1 MPILNFTT
9 KIDAWK
15 TVNEIQQILAKHK
28 VTHFSIKNEGSY
40 PVALA
45 FTVDYNDRP
54 LNFLLPCNHDG
65 VLRCLRRDKKV
76 PNSSKN
82 SEQALRTSWRIVK
95 DWVEAQMAVVEA
107 ELAPIQEVFMPY
119 LVVNNNG
126 ETLSHVILQ
135 NGGVKLLE
143 NNFNK

>member
-15 TVNEIQQILAKHK
+15 TVNEIQQVLSKHG
-28 VTHFSIKNEGSY
+28 VTHFSIKNEGSF
-40 PVALA
+40 PTALA
-45 FTVDYNDRP
+45 FTIDFNGQP

-65 VLRCLRRDKKV
+65 VLRCLKGDKKV

-95 DWVEAQMAVVEA
+95 DWVEAQMAIVQA
-107 ELAPIQEVFMPY
+107 QLAPIQEVFMPY
-119 LVVNNNG
+119 LVINSTG
-126 ETLSHVILQ
+126 ETLSNRMLK
-135 NGGVKLLE
+135 GDGMKLL
-143 NNFNK
+143 N